1 MFKFCRLIFA
11 NWTTGRDLSQICR
24 DLFQLWQP
32 GNVWLSRGLHWGK
45 RRCRDGKTGD
55 GALNCNRPLGLEILH
70 CDECRRWQTQKI
82 MKTQTN
88 KRKKQDTVL
97 YTGHW
102 VPSEKSFHHR
112 DLRAIRVWGH
122 FTLLEK
128 YNTTSCKP
136 HADTYHSFFVNK
148 QTSWPGVKML
158 VQCDKYFC
166 KWSGWMD
173 W

>member
-1 MFKFCRLIFA
+1 
-11 NWTTGRDLSQICR
+11 
-24 DLFQLWQP
+24 
-32 GNVWLSRGLHWGK
+32 
-45 RRCRDGKTGD
+45 
-55 GALNCNRPLGLEILH
+55 
-70 CDECRRWQTQKI
+70 

-136 HADTYHSFFVNK
+136 HADTYHSFFANK

-158 VQCDKYFC
+158 VQYDNFFANDLDHLDGPAFEKRTLRHENLSSYF
-166 KWSGWMD
+166 D
-173 W
+173 LII